1 MQVISTPRDLRPY
14 LRRLYNPLT
23 GQYLHLSG
31 SGETRG
37 TTHAW
42 AGTRDQAQT
51 LKDRARAKQEP
62 FPYRLAPLTEAGA
75 DA

>member
-31 SGETRG
+31 HGETSG
-37 TTHAW
+37 TIHAW
-42 AGTRDQAQT
+42 AGTREQAQT
-51 LKDRARAKQEP
+51 LRARARAAKEP
-62 FPYRLAPLTEAGA
+62 FPFRLAPLTEAKSEA
-75 DA
+75 

>member
-31 SGETRG
+31 RGETSG
-37 TTHAW
+37 TAHAW
-42 AGTRDQAQT
+42 AGTREQAQT
-51 LKDRARAKQEP
+51 LRARARAAKEP
-62 FPYRLAPLTEAGA
+62 FPFRLAPLIEERAET
-75 DA
+75 

>member
-1 MQVISTPRDLRPY
+1 MQLISTPSDLRPY

-31 SGETRG
+31 RGETSG

-42 AGTRDQAQT
+42 SGTREQAQT
-51 LKDRARAKQEP
+51 LRARARAAKAAFP
-62 FPYRLAPLTEAGA
+62 FRLAPLAAERAET
-75 DA
+75 

>member
-31 SGETRG
+31 RGETSG

-42 AGTRDQAQT
+42 AGTREQAQT
-51 LKDRARAKQEP
+51 LRARARTAKEP
-62 FPYRLAPLTEAGA
+62 FPFRLAPLTEERAET
-75 DA
+75 